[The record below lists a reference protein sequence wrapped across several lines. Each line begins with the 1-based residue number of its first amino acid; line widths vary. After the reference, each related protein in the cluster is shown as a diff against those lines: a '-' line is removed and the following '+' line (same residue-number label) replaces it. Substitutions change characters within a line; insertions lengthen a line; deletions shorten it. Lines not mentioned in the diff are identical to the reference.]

1 MFGLTA
7 PVCLSIALASSFGP
21 SLSFKNVP
29 LAKGY
34 FGSVFVYQVTC
45 SSTIGSRHAPEPLS
59 AACTRAH
66 AHRLRAHPSGPQHT
80 PGTLGSA
87 LRAPAHTRHTG
98 VWGLLRGERRRPG
111 ANSHRAVGGGSWALT
126 SGDPAR
132 GLCWSSGPAWGSWL
146 GELLP
151 APAPAANFFRRRV
164 SRRLDPLCACGAAQK
179 GLPAPRGAVP

>member
-80 PGTLGSA
+80 PGALGSA

-98 VWGLLRGERRRPG
+98 VCPQGPSTHPAHWGL
-111 ANSHRAVGGGSWALT
+111 
-126 SGDPAR
+126 
-132 GLCWSSGPAWGSWL
+132 
-146 GELLP
+146 
-151 APAPAANFFRRRV
+151 
-164 SRRLDPLCACGAAQK
+164 GAAAGRAPSSRSQQSQGCRRGK
-179 GLPAPRGAVP
+179 LGADLGRPSQGTVLELWARVGLLAR